1 MEQTFPKAA
10 SAALSPLINNHIT
23 MALFQSALRAGASI
37 AATLFVL
44 SGAMLTYE
52 VVARYFFTRPTIWAA
67 ELSQMCL
74 IWGCMLAMPWILAA
88 GRHIQVDAVA
98 RLLPAVGQRW
108 LNNFV
113 MLVIVVFSAV
123 VTWYGFEIFYDSF
136 ERGRTTGSMLNIPIW
151 ISELSIPV
159 GFFLLM
165 LQALLEFFKG
175 LSATENTGPVT

>member
-1 MEQTFPKAA
+1 
-10 SAALSPLINNHIT
+10 
-23 MALFQSALRAGASI
+23 MALFQSVLRVGAGI

-52 VVARYFFTRPTIWAA
+52 VIARYFFTKPTIWAA

-88 GRHIQVDAVA
+88 GRHIQVDAIA
-98 RLLPAVGQRW
+98 RLLPAAGQRR
-108 LNNFV
+108 LNVFV

-136 ERGRTTGSMLNIPIW
+136 ERGRTTGSMLNFPIW

-165 LQALLEFFKG
+165 LQALLELFKSPRIAG
-175 LSATENTGPVT
+175 SAEPVT